1 MIPSGGVEMQT
12 LYIDVYFLI
21 NFSIDFLSLYFAAAI
36 AKLPTGVA
44 RLLLGSGI
52 GAAVA
57 VANIFITNP
66 WLGYLSLFGGFALMI
81 AVSTKRVSFYRRV
94 KMAFC
99 FSVVEML
106 TGGLVYFLYGA
117 LDRNLAEESIGEVG
131 GVQNR
136 SLLLL
141 AIVILI
147 SIGVFKAL
155 ISIFS
160 FRAGSETVIVEIEL
174 LGRAVSGEALVD
186 TGNLVKDPIDLRS
199 VMLIDKALAEELLG
213 ERAAEL
219 ENVAGID
226 GELARRI
233 RIIPISSGDG
243 RLLVGFRPDSVS
255 VSTEKGRQAVD
266 VTVAIDKNEGGYG
279 GARMLMPSAA
289 IRDVI

>member
-1 MIPSGGVEMQT
+1 MQT

-21 NFSIDFLSLYFAAAI
+21 NFSVDFLSLYFATAI
-36 AKLPTGVA
+36 AKLPTSVA

-57 VANIFITNP
+57 IANVFITSS
-66 WLGYLSLFGGFALMI
+66 WLGYLSLFCGFALMI
-81 AVSTKRVSFYRRV
+81 AVSTRRVTFYRRV

-99 FSVVEML
+99 FAVVEML
-106 TGGLVYFLYGA
+106 IGGLVYFLYGF
-117 LDRNLAEESIGEVG
+117 LDRNLAAGNIGEAG
-131 GVQNR
+131 GAQNR

-160 FRAGSETVIVEIEL
+160 FRAGSETVLVEIEL
-174 LGRAVSGEALVD
+174 FGRTVSGEALVD

-199 VMLIDKALAEELLG
+199 VMLIDRALAEELLG
-213 ERAAEL
+213 ERAGEL
-219 ENVAGID
+219 ENVAEMG

-233 RIIPISSGDG
+233 RMIPISSGEG

-255 VSTEKGRQAVD
+255 VSTEKGRQTVD